1 MPPKPDP
8 ASLSA
13 RSRHSSVSAIP
24 RPKSG
29 TSRQATPVAARAD
42 RRGSAAVTSLPRI
55 PYMHRKSWHRDDFLP
70 PSSFRMAQAE
80 APTPNKESLVPYKQ
94 RSHHD
99 LSGTR
104 QQLYIRNMSTHSLS
118 SHEAVVAP
126 YHLKQVSSTT
136 ALPKSKTMGSLLSSP
151 REIITRRR
159 LLQPLDPPLPRTQT
173 LGNISCFAPTHQTP
187 SPRKPISVSLSSSE
201 QHHDNVSQLNVA
213 DALNESRMTEKEMD
227 LMIQVQR
234 EAAVNRARLRN
245 ACQYRNPPVRSTAEP
260 APTLKLSLNDVA
272 NTQRLESMKRTSSSG
287 RLLFINSTLANIN
300 WRDSDIPTSTT
311 MTTSIGSV
319 TSSSPSQISDID
331 ARHVRD
337 GQVCYRRRALLTL
350 RQVYA
355 AEDASYWTGRYM
367 SLCDRLRMKEL
378 NRPPQ
383 SPAGSTEKKADR
395 LFENS
400 EKVRMNSALNELRE
414 HCKTKEALKSFEDFE
429 NILLKKLGVSRQ
441 SLHRAGSLA
450 FAGKEVERRLG
461 MSGSNG
467 FKPFS
472 LNMSTSPGHASTPTS
487 RVSSVNAEAVLT
499 ETSKAFY
506 GEGTMA
512 KSKTTGNLASLIPLI
527 PKRQHVIEGKSLP
540 KSNTVQLTS
549 HRRRTSYFEC
559 SPETRAKAM
568 KEREERASRRAA
580 EAHRLSNPQ
589 MPSVSVF
596 RSRGRSKDPVPSP
609 MAVQISG
616 SVQPQFFSSC
626 CKVDASGEVTDSL
639 SVAMLE
645 SGHVRPPPKAANNT
659 LPSRVELVEVP
670 GGGQEKIVKSRRKTE
685 RQISGER
692 VKTLFGAGMREVKK
706 MGRRVSGMSWP
717 GSSDDLLPPRS
728 GSK

>member
-1 MPPKPDP
+1 
-8 ASLSA
+8 
-13 RSRHSSVSAIP
+13 
-24 RPKSG
+24 
-29 TSRQATPVAARAD
+29 
-42 RRGSAAVTSLPRI
+42 
-55 PYMHRKSWHRDDFLP
+55 
-70 PSSFRMAQAE
+70 
-80 APTPNKESLVPYKQ
+80 
-94 RSHHD
+94 
-99 LSGTR
+99 
-104 QQLYIRNMSTHSLS
+104 
-118 SHEAVVAP
+118 
-126 YHLKQVSSTT
+126 
-136 ALPKSKTMGSLLSSP
+136 
-151 REIITRRR
+151 
-159 LLQPLDPPLPRTQT
+159 
-173 LGNISCFAPTHQTP
+173 
-187 SPRKPISVSLSSSE
+187 
-201 QHHDNVSQLNVA
+201 
-213 DALNESRMTEKEMD
+213 
-227 LMIQVQR
+227 
-234 EAAVNRARLRN
+234 
-245 ACQYRNPPVRSTAEP
+245 
-260 APTLKLSLNDVA
+260 
-272 NTQRLESMKRTSSSG
+272 
-287 RLLFINSTLANIN
+287 
-300 WRDSDIPTSTT
+300 

-319 TSSSPSQISDID
+319 TSSSSSPSQISDID
-331 ARHVRD
+331 ARHV
-337 GQVCYRRRALLTL
+337 
-350 RQVYA
+350 YA
-355 AEDASYWTGRYM
+355 AEDASYWAGRYM

-450 FAGKEVERRLG
+450 FGGKEVERRLG

-472 LNMSTSPGHASTPTS
+472 LSMSTSPGHGSTPSS
-487 RVSSVNAEAVLT
+487 RVSSVNAEAGLT
-499 ETSKAFY
+499 ETSRAFY

-512 KSKTTGNLASLIPLI
+512 KSKTTGNLASLIPLV

-616 SVQPQFFSSC
+616 SVQPQSFSSC

-645 SGHVRPPPKAANNT
+645 SGHVCPPPKAANNT
-659 LPSRVELVEVP
+659 LPSRVELVKVP
-670 GGGQEKIVKSRRKTE
+670 GGGEEKIVKSRRKTE

-717 GSSDDLLPPRS
+717 GSSDDLLPPES